1 VGFTLRD
8 EPVPAGVPPQLPLY
22 HTQLAPAPRLPP
34 CTLTVLLEPLH
45 IVLTV
50 AVAPVGAVDAA
61 LTVTVTE
68 PQAVVVGHGA
78 GPSALT
84 K

>member
-1 VGFTLRD
+1 LTLSD
-8 EPVPAGVPPQLPLY
+8 APVPAGVPPQLPLY

-34 CTLTVLLEPLH
+34 CTLTVVLEPLH
-45 IVLTV
+45 ILLTV
-50 AVAPVGAVDAA
+50 AVAPAGAVDAA

-68 PQAVVVGHGA
+68 PQAVVVGQGA
-78 GPSALT
+78 RPCAST